1 MNLRTLIVISSALWV
16 SACSMVPAKPE
27 ASLDIRKLQWQISL
41 LDAQKLSLQD
51 QIAQKSATKSSS
63 ESIQPWSQLRHKHQ
77 AQSITHR
84 LFDCAEDS
92 LANSQPVMAQQCLD
106 AASTFNGVWGDN
118 EALAHSHARLSTQA
132 KQLKAK
138 ALVRAR
144 QQKASRQ
151 RLSKAHRLKSL
162 KTDYRNQITSSHWLE
177 AQKALAVL
185 NREYPKDSQVQTWNQ
200 ELNDIIGAQVQE
212 AIKEGRR
219 LYSQGSLE
227 GALQVWRT
235 AAQLAPDNGDL
246 HADIKRAE
254 RFWSKLQ
261 KLDS

>member
-1 MNLRTLIVISSALWV
+1 
-16 SACSMVPAKPE
+16 
-27 ASLDIRKLQWQISL
+27 
-41 LDAQKLSLQD
+41 
-51 QIAQKSATKSSS
+51 
-63 ESIQPWSQLRHKHQ
+63 
-77 AQSITHR
+77 
-84 LFDCAEDS
+84 
-92 LANSQPVMAQQCLD
+92 MAQQCLD

-151 RLSKAHRLKSL
+151 RLSKA
-162 KTDYRNQITSSHWLE
+162 HWLE